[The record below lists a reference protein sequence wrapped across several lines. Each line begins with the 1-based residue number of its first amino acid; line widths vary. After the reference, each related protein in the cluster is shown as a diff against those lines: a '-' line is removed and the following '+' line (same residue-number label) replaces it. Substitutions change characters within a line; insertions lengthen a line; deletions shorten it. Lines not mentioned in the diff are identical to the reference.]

1 MAPCAAKPGKLKR
14 KVQSSTEPFRQRT
27 VSPHRGQEGS
37 KFEVFFREK
46 KFKVAVNLS
55 AAAEALEANRGAIIE
70 ANSEL
75 LNIDR

>member
-1 MAPCAAKPGKLKR
+1 MDKKEASLKY
-14 KVQSSTEPFRQRT
+14 
-27 VSPHRGQEGS
+27 
-37 KFEVFFREK
+37 FFREK